1 MNQIK
6 IIFILKY
13 ILFIAQSNKNVKKK
27 MTKKEMT
34 ENNNLCFIAETKNDN
49 NTTSLLSKANK
60 VRLFCVLLYR
70 KFVCILF

>member
-1 MNQIK
+1 
-6 IIFILKY
+6 
-13 ILFIAQSNKNVKKK
+13 
-27 MTKKEMT
+27 MTMKEMT